1 MAFSN
6 NNYTGSPSTPVTLH
20 LIIINVVMLI
30 ADNVF
35 RSKGINLTQLLGLHY
50 YDAPNYHVWQSFTYM
65 FMHANFTHLFS
76 NMFSLYMFGR
86 LLEMVWGA
94 RRFLIYY
101 LVCGVGAALVQQLTW
116 RWGMHDAM
124 AGALMYANPSV
135 PADQISAMSYAELLN
150 YCEAYVNNYIT
161 VGASGSVFGILLA
174 FGMMFPN
181 ATIFLL
187 FPPMPLKAKWLVIGY
202 GVFELFCGVANTAGD
217 NVAHFAH
224 LGGMLFGFIL
234 IMIWRHDR
242 RMSF

>member
-6 NNYTGSPSTPVTLH
+6 NNYTGTPTTPVTIN
-20 LIIINVVMLI
+20 LIIINVVMLL
-30 ADNVF
+30 ADYVLG
-35 RSKGINLTQLLGLHY
+35 SKGFNLTHLLGLHY
-50 YDAPNYHVWQSFTYM
+50 YDSPNYHIWQSFTYM

-86 LLEMVWGA
+86 LLEMTWGA
-94 RRFLIYY
+94 QRFLIYY
-101 LVCGVGAALVQQLTW
+101 LVCGVGAAIVQQLTW
-116 RWGMHDAM
+116 RWGMTDAM
-124 AGALMYANPSV
+124 ISELIKYNPAI
-135 PADQISAMSYAELLN
+135 PAEHFYSMSYSELLA
-150 YCEAYVNNYIT
+150 YCEGYVQAYVT

-202 GVFELFCGVANTAGD
+202 GVFEFFAGVMPTAGD

-234 IMIWRHDR
+234 IMLWKHDK
-242 RMSF
+242 RMTF

>member
-35 RSKGINLTQLLGLHY
+35 RTKGIDLAQLLGLHY

-124 AGALMYANPSV
+124 ASALMYANPSV
-135 PADQISAMSYAELLN
+135 PADQISA
-150 YCEAYVNNYIT
+150 

-234 IMIWRHDR
+234 IMLWKHDK
-242 RMSF
+242 RMTF